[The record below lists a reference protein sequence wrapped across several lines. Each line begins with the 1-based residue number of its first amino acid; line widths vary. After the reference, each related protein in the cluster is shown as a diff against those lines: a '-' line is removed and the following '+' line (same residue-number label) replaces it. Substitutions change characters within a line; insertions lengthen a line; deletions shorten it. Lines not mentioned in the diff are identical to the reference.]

1 MFIYQPALLYNE
13 RMFRRCCFRFIPSFS
28 LQSITDRLDSFE
40 KEVIKLKAFRRA
52 VEVTSPEVAKAAEE
66 LMKEEPLNF
75 LSKVNLEMPLTPEE
89 FIEMTQFYAM
99 QKPHL
104 IPVEH
109 LLYVTTKEDLLAAG
123 KKLHREAL
131 VRLSAIAK
139 TLSLAPYGLSQMP
152 GVQELIRWY
161 QVSFHDFMACQS
173 PKDVK
178 DLDLM
183 DTLARSV
190 FLRHYNVSR
199 LLCEGLCSLA
209 EREGWDT
216 ADDELAQRF
225 PELQDFFES
234 FYSQRVKIRY
244 LIGNYLHLSTQLL
257 KRPKT
262 SYEAVDKTGM
272 TELSFFGHDPSTFVG
287 QLCINTSLSIL
298 TNYCISVIQE
308 KYADAKIELKIV
320 GDESLT
326 FIGIP
331 YILCDIVAALV
342 CDAVEENLHSQEILG
357 RTPTSIEVTLV
368 QKKNCKNYVLRVS
381 DTAGGMRL
389 QDARLAMTC
398 WSTFRNCRHYDSPFS
413 ARETWIHSP
422 IRLSYANCAANC
434 FGGNVTVASIEGY
447 GTDRQLYVPAT
458 GVAGVMI

>member
-1 MFIYQPALLYNE
+1 
-13 RMFRRCCFRFIPSFS
+13 MFRRCLFRLTPTFS
-28 LQSITDRLDSFE
+28 LQCITDRLDSFE
-40 KEVIKLKAFRRA
+40 KEVIRLKAFRRA
-52 VEVTSPEVAKAAEE
+52 VEITSPDVAKAAEE

-75 LSKVNLEMPLTPEE
+75 SSKVNLELPLTPEE

-109 LLYVTTKEDLLAAG
+109 LLYVTTKEGLLLASG
-123 KKLHREAL
+123 KMYREGL
-131 VRLSAIAK
+131 VRLAVIAK
-139 TLSLAPYGLSQMP
+139 TLTVAPYGLSQMP

-161 QVSFHDFMACQS
+161 QVSFHDFMACHA
-173 PKDVK
+173 PKEIK

-183 DTLARSV
+183 DTLCRSV

-209 EREGWDT
+209 EREGWD
-216 ADDELAQRF
+216 AEDDELAQRF
-225 PELQDFFES
+225 PELQEFFES

-257 KRPKT
+257 QRPKT
-262 SYEAVDKTGM
+262 SYEAVDKM
-272 TELSFFGHDPSTFVG
+272 RRTELSFFGHDPSKFVG
-287 QLCINTSLSIL
+287 QLCVNTSLHVL
-298 TNYCISVIQE
+298 TKFCISDIQD
-308 KYADAKIELKIV
+308 KYADAKIELRVV
-320 GDESLT
+320 GDDSLN
-326 FIGIP
+326 FVGIP
-331 YILCDIVAALV
+331 YILYDIISALL

-357 RTPTSIEVTLV
+357 KTPTSIEVTLA
-368 QKKNCKNYVLRVS
+368 QKKNCKNFVLRVS

-389 QDARLAMTC
+389 QDARLALTC
-398 WSTFRNCRHYDSPFS
+398 WSTFRNSKHYVSPFS
-413 ARETWIHSP
+413 EKETWIHSP

-458 GVAGVMI
+458 GVSGILI